1 MLTKLRATFRALIMR
16 RQNRTDNPCLG
27 ADRAGALIDGRRV
40 QVLRASHRAIDR
52 AAKRRHAERMQ
63 APRVA
68 PPAHH
73 ETITIENSPRCACGK
88 RTHFGAC

>member
-1 MLTKLRATFRALIMR
+1 MLSRLRATFSAYIMR
-16 RQNRTDNPCLG
+16 RQNHTDN
-27 ADRAGALIDGRRV
+27 AGLQALRD
-40 QVLRASHRAIDR
+40 SHYAINR
-52 AAKRRHAERMQ
+52 EAKRRHAERMQ

-68 PPAHH
+68 PPVRR